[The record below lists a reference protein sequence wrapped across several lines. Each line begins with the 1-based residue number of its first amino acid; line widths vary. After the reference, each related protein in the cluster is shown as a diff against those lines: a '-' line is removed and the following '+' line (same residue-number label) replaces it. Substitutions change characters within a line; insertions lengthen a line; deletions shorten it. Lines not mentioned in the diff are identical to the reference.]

1 VQKRLP
7 KTKRAPEAVA
17 SKKLTERSLAI
28 IQTIARYRFLLARD
42 VVRLVGGNEDV
53 THRHLQQLY
62 HRDLV
67 NRFTLPAPRTGEF
80 IYFLDNAAGL
90 RKLADASSLQGDLL
104 DWDGIKTNREK
115 YGENATRSVGRFL
128 FIEHELM
135 ISSFHADLETSAQAD
150 GGVEIK
156 RWVQG
161 AAIWNNVRVAPKRT
175 LPHRPDALFTLYF
188 PNAPEGQQ
196 NANFLYEADRETSS
210 LTRMREKLEAHVQF
224 FMQGKHI
231 EAYGFRKLRAVLV
244 ETLTDGRAGQL
255 RELASDLATQL
266 PLARM
271 LFWFSSIPSVGSAP
285 SIHTRRWSCAADDR
299 LRSLMD

>member
-1 VQKRLP
+1 MQQRLP

-17 SKKLTERSLAI
+17 SKKITERSLAI
-28 IQTIARYRFLLARD
+28 IETIARYRFLLARD
-42 VVRLVGGNEDV
+42 VVRLVGRNEDV

-67 NRFTLPAPRTGEF
+67 NRFTLPSSRTGEF

-90 RKLADASSLQGDLL
+90 RQLSEVSSLREDLL
-104 DWDGIKTNREK
+104 DWEGIRANREK
-115 YGENATRSVGRFL
+115 YSESATRSVGRFL

-135 ISSFHADLETSAQAD
+135 ISSFHADLETSARAE
-150 GGVEIK
+150 GGAEIK

-161 AAIWNNVRVAPKRT
+161 PALWNSVRVGPKRT

-188 PNAPEGQQ
+188 PNAVEGQQ
-196 NANFLYEADRETSS
+196 HANYLYEADRGTSS
-210 LTRMREKLEAHVQF
+210 LPRIREKLEAHLQF

-244 ETLTDGRAGQL
+244 ETLTEERARQI
-255 RELASDLATQL
+255 RRVATELAAQM
-266 PLARM
+266 PLARI
-271 LFWFSSIPSVGSAP
+271 LFWFSYISLMDDAQFAN
-285 SIHTRRWSCAADDR
+285 TRRWSCAADDR
-299 LRSLMD
+299 LRSLVD

>member
-1 VQKRLP
+1 V
-7 KTKRAPEAVA
+7 
-17 SKKLTERSLAI
+17 RSLKVI
-28 IQTIARYRFLLARD
+28 ETIARYRFILARD
-42 VVRLVGGNEDV
+42 IVRLVGGNEDV

-67 NRFTLPAPRTGEF
+67 NRFTLPAPKTGEF

-90 RKLADASSLQGDLL
+90 RQLADASSLQGDLL
-104 DWDGIKTNREK
+104 DWECIRTNREK
-115 YGENATRSVGRFL
+115 YRENASRSVGRFL

-135 ISSFHADLETSAQAD
+135 ISSFHADLETSARAD
-150 GGVEIK
+150 GGIEIK

-161 AAIWNNVRVAPKRT
+161 AALWNSVQVAPKRT
-175 LPHRPDALFTLYF
+175 LPHRPDALFTLLF

-210 LTRMREKLEAHVQF
+210 LTRMREKFEAHVQF

-244 ETLTDGRAGQL
+244 ETLTEDRAGQL
-255 RELASDLATQL
+255 RELAGDLATQL
-266 PLARM
+266 PLAQM
-271 LFWFSSIPSVGSAP
+271 LYWFSIIPSVGDAP

-299 LRSLMD
+299 LRSLVD